1 MSRAEDDDTG
11 GGGEG
16 PGAFR
21 LNRFLARA
29 GHGSRRAVEE
39 LILAGR
45 VTVNGQVATDLGRR
59 IDPERDRVTV
69 DGRPAGLPDDLR
81 VYAFH
86 KPLGVVCTLKPQKG
100 QPALAEWRRRAD
112 LPERFVPVGRLDQ
125 ATTGLLLWT
134 DDGALNEAL
143 CRPRSAVWKTYEVEL
158 AAALPE
164 ALLPVLT
171 DGSLEL
177 DGRPCRPCRLRPGRR
192 ADGRHWV
199 LELHEGRKRQIRRMF
214 AAVGQ
219 NVTALHRVAVGP
231 VALGRLHPGDFRRLA
246 ADEVAALRRAAFGE
260 GEGRGRG
267 RDSGG
272 AGRGGRPGPARP
284 GAANRSRRRT

>member
-1 MSRAEDDDTG
+1 MTSADRKTPG
-11 GGGEG
+11 GGDAAEG
-16 PGAFR
+16 FR

-39 LILAGR
+39 LVLAGR
-45 VTVNGQVATDLGRR
+45 VAVNGQVATDLGRR
-59 IDPERDRVTV
+59 IDPATDRVTV
-69 DGRPAGLPDDLR
+69 DGRPAELPDDLR

-86 KPLGVVCTLKPQKG
+86 KPLGVVCTLKSQKG
-100 QPALAEWRRRAD
+100 QPALEEWRRRAD

-143 CRPRSAVWKTYEVEL
+143 CRPRSEVWKTYEVEL

-164 ALLPVLT
+164 ELLPKLT
-171 DGSLEL
+171 DGTLEL
-177 DGRPCRPCRLRPGRR
+177 DGRACRPCRLYPGHRH
-192 ADGRHWV
+192 DGRHWV
-199 LELHEGRKRQIRRMF
+199 IELHEGRKRQIRRMF

-219 NVTALHRVAVGP
+219 RVTALHRAAVGP
-231 VALGRLHPGDFRRLA
+231 VTLGRLHPGDFRRLSA
-246 ADEVAALRRAAFGE
+246 PEVAALRRVAFGE

-267 RDSGG
+267 RARGG
-272 AGRGGRPGPARP
+272 AGKGGRPGPGRP
-284 GAANRSRRRT
+284 GAANRSRRQA